1 MAKYLSNKFKSL
13 KIGIDGFSDNLTSLE
28 IVGKVGIGATLS
40 LNSVTGIVS
49 AVSFKK
55 IGGTSSQFLMADGS
69 TNTSTFLTSYTETD
83 TLDNVL
89 GRGNI
94 SGIGLSVGVVTS
106 TSFRGD
112 LIGNVTGNTSGNA
125 GTATSLATA
134 RTIGGVS
141 FDGTSSINLPGVN
154 AVGNQN
160 TTGNADTATTAGT
173 VTTAAQPNITS
184 VGTLASLTVQG
195 NVSVGGTLTYE
206 DVTNVDA
213 LGIVTARSGIH
224 VGPISAGVATV
235 TTDGSATFIG
245 IITAASFVGDGSNLS
260 NLPASGISDVVSDS
274 SPQLGGNLD
283 VNGKDITGTG
293 NVNLTGIVTATTFSG
308 SATSLTSIPA
318 GNLTGTVADARISTL
333 TASKLTGAL
342 PAISGAN
349 LTDVVTGTGNIDTS
363 GTSTFNQLKVTGIAT
378 FQSNIGVAGSVTTDL
393 LHVGYSTSI
402 PLALGFDP
410 SIQQVGTDNSSSTLG
425 LYRFSADTAA
435 PSIRFIKSRS
445 SNPSSRGLVQFND
458 ELGRINF
465 IGDDGSDLANGG
477 ATISAHVDGVASAS
491 VDMPARL
498 SFHTAPDGTAG
509 GQERLTIKND
519 GLIGIGSVLPTQML
533 DVGGN
538 IKGVSISAGSSIT
551 GTNLYGTLAS
561 GDVATSANSVV
572 LGRVSGGAGS
582 VEELTPAQIRT
593 LLNVADGATAGSG
606 IGNVVEDGTP
616 ELGGYLDLNNKGIF
630 GVGVITATS
639 FVGSGA
645 SLTAL
650 PPLTNSKSV
659 LNPSYPQT
667 GTFTVWLA
675 ARYNTTWDHYM
686 IDSGNFGSGVSAD
699 RTGNISGADVDIN
712 INVGDTL
719 ILDTATQ
726 ATLNNAAG
734 PTSIKTTPGTGS
746 ANRVSNPAATN
757 NGTSSSN
764 ITWTPTV
771 AGTYYYQNES
781 RVNMRGQIIVSPTAS
796 PPASK
801 FISDINFNSEGRV
814 VGVVTF
820 NGINAGSKA
829 TRGIIQIHDDPNLTV
844 NTGIV
849 SITQSLNLTGIVTA
863 ASFSGS
869 GIGLTSLPAA
879 QLTGSLPAINAA
891 NLTNLSSSQLT
902 GALPAIS
909 GAALTGIQYTGI
921 TTISGQLNLN
931 GMSKETIN
939 IVANKLSAATNIDL
953 EDGLVHY
960 FSTTETADATPN
972 IRFNSSTTLNSKLS
986 VGDSVT
992 VTIISVTDN
1001 TNDSYEQLTIDG
1013 SAVTEQWLG
1022 GAPPGGGS
1030 SGYDVYT
1037 YQIIKT
1043 ADATYLVFANKVNFT

>member
-1 MAKYLSNKFKSL
+1 MGINK
-13 KIGIDGFSDNLTSLE
+13 T
-28 IVGKVGIGATLS
+28 VP
-40 LNSVTGIVS
+40 
-49 AVSFKK
+49 
-55 IGGTSSQFLMADGS
+55 
-69 TNTSTFLTSYTETD
+69 TEK
-83 TLDNVL
+83 
-89 GRGNI
+89 
-94 SGIGLSVGVVTS
+94 
-106 TSFRGD
+106 
-112 LIGNVTGNTSGNA
+112 
-125 GTATSLATA
+125 
-134 RTIGGVS
+134 
-141 FDGTSSINLPGVN
+141 
-154 AVGNQN
+154 
-160 TTGNADTATTAGT
+160 
-173 VTTAAQPNITS
+173 
-184 VGTLASLTVQG
+184 
-195 NVSVGGTLTYE
+195 
-206 DVTNVDA
+206 
-213 LGIVTARSGIH
+213 
-224 VGPISAGVATV
+224 
-235 TTDGSATFIG
+235 
-245 IITAASFVGDGSNLS
+245 
-260 NLPASGISDVVSDS
+260 
-274 SPQLGGNLD
+274 LD
-283 VNGKDITGTG
+283 VD
-293 NVNLTGIVTATTFSG
+293 
-308 SATSLTSIPA
+308 
-318 GNLTGTVADARISTL
+318 
-333 TASKLTGAL
+333 
-342 PAISGAN
+342 
-349 LTDVVTGTGNIDTS
+349 
-363 GTSTFNQLKVTGIAT
+363 
-378 FQSNIGVAGSVTTDL
+378 
-393 LHVGYSTSI
+393 
-402 PLALGFDP
+402 
-410 SIQQVGTDNSSSTLG
+410 
-425 LYRFSADTAA
+425 
-435 PSIRFIKSRS
+435 
-445 SNPSSRGLVQFND
+445 
-458 ELGRINF
+458 
-465 IGDDGSDLANGG
+465 
-477 ATISAHVDGVASAS
+477 
-491 VDMPARL
+491 
-498 SFHTAPDGTAG
+498 
-509 GQERLTIKND
+509 
-519 GLIGIGSVLPTQML
+519 
-533 DVGGN
+533 GN
-538 IKGVSISAGSSIT
+538 IKGVNISAGSSIT

-561 GDVATSANSVV
+561 GDVASSANSVV

-650 PPLTNSKSV
+650 PPLTNSKSIS
-659 LNPSYPQT
+659 NPVYPQT

-675 ARYNTTWDHYM
+675 ARYNVGFEHYVV
-686 IDSGNFGSGVSAD
+686 DSGNFGSGVSAD
-699 RTGNISGADVDIN
+699 RTGNISGNDTTIN

-734 PTSIKTTPGTGS
+734 PTSIKTAAGTGS
-746 ANRVSNPAATN
+746 ANRVGVSPDTNPTATN

-764 ITWTPTV
+764 ISWTPTV

-781 RVNMRGQIIVSPTAS
+781 RVNMVGQIIVSPTAN
-796 PPASK
+796 PAASR

-820 NGINAGSKA
+820 NGVTAGSK
-829 TRGIIQIHDDPNLTV
+829 TSRGIIQFHDDPNLTV

-879 QLTGSLPAINAA
+879 QLTGSLPAI
-891 NLTNLSSSQLT
+891 
-902 GALPAIS
+902 S
-909 GAALTGIQYTGI
+909 GAALTGVTATGI
-921 TTISGQLNLN
+921 TTISGQLNLS

-960 FSTTETADATPN
+960 FSTLETTDATPN

-1013 SAVTEQWLG
+1013 SAVTEQWIS
-1022 GAPPGGGS
+1022 GAPPSGGS

>member
-1 MAKYLSNKFKSL
+1 MADKAFGVKQLNILGSGTPS
-13 KIGIDGFSDNLTSLE
+13 IESPSDLNINAVKVAISTNLTVGGASTFTGNISANGNINANGN
-28 IVGKVGIGATLS
+28 IVGDNAT
-40 LNSVTGIVS
+40 
-49 AVSFKK
+49 
-55 IGGTSSQFLMADGS
+55 
-69 TNTSTFLTSYTETD
+69 
-83 TLDNVL
+83 
-89 GRGNI
+89 NI
-94 SGIGLSVGVVTS
+94 SGINSVTATTYFGDGSSLTGVGGTDVLEKA
-106 TSFRGD
+106 G
-112 LIGNVTGNTSGNA
+112 INTSG
-125 GTATSLATA
+125 TSTF
-134 RTIGGVS
+134 T
-141 FDGTSSINLPGVN
+141 NL
-154 AVGNQN
+154 
-160 TTGNADTATTAGT
+160 
-173 VTTAAQPNITS
+173 
-184 VGTLASLTVQG
+184 
-195 NVSVGGTLTYE
+195 NVS
-206 DVTNVDA
+206 
-213 LGIVTARSGIH
+213 
-224 VGPISAGVATV
+224 GV
-235 TTDGSATFIG
+235 I
-245 IITAASFVGDGSNLS
+245 
-260 NLPASGISDVVSDS
+260 
-274 SPQLGGNLD
+274 
-283 VNGKDITGTG
+283 
-293 NVNLTGIVTATTFSG
+293 TATTFSG
-308 SATSLTSIPA
+308 NLV
-318 GNLTGTVADARISTL
+318 GNVTG
-333 TASKLTGAL
+333 TASKATDVVGAANRILYNSSTDNTTTSNNLTFNGTTLGVTGAL
-342 PAISGAN
+342 TVDNIQLNGNQLYVSSGELTIDSAGGKAN
-349 LTDVVTGTGNIDTS
+349 INDNLYVQGVSEFNAAATFNSSVSIAGSITYDDVTNVDSVGLITARSGIIVGAGITAAGIITATSFSGDGSQLTGIGINTT
-363 GTSTFNQLKVTGIAT
+363 GTSTFNQLKVTGVSTFSGNIA
-378 FQSNIGVAGSVTTDL
+378 AGSNL
-393 LHVGYSTSI
+393 FVGYSTSI
-402 PLALGFDP
+402 PLAGGFDP
-410 SIQQVGTDNSSSTLG
+410 SIQQVGTNLNSSTFG
-425 LYRFSADTAA
+425 IYRFSADTNA

-458 ELGRINF
+458 ELGRITF

-477 ATISAHVDGVASAS
+477 ARISAHVDGVASATA
-491 VDMPARL
+491 DMPARL
-498 SFHTAPDGTAG
+498 SFYTAPDGTAG